1 MADNTGANDKGIGKD
16 TNLSREP
23 GAPPYADRQYA
34 DETEPSGSAQSGT
47 GAAHSSAGG
56 AGVSAQ
62 GGSAESSQA
71 GGNAGNTPQSKG

>member
-1 MADNTGANDKGIGKD
+1 MADNTGAIDIGIGKD
-16 TNLSREP
+16 TNLSRES